1 MGVAD
6 VEILVIGGGIG
17 GLAAALSLQ
26 AAGFDQVRVLE
37 SADTIEPLGVGIN
50 VLPHA
55 VRELTELGLADEL
68 AAIGVPTA
76 ELAYFDRHGTQIW
89 SEPRGRAAGYL
100 WPQYSVH
107 RGRLQMTMLDAVHHR
122 LGDDAVTCGAR
133 VRSVGSD
140 SEGATVTWGVAGA
153 EQQLRADVVIAADGI
168 HSTIRAQWHPDE
180 GAPLWNGAVLWRG
193 TSLAPPFLTGRSMI
207 MAGHRDVKFVA
218 YPIGA
223 ANDDLQ
229 LINWIAERRAPDEHF
244 AREDWNRKVDT
255 SVFAHHF
262 QTWQFSWLDVPRLID
277 TASAV
282 YEYPMVDRLP
292 LDSWTAERVTLLGD
306 AAHPT
311 YPIGSNG
318 SSQAILDAR
327 VLAHCLATLPIEEAL
342 ARYAALRL
350 PPTRAL
356 QQANRSMGPEIV
368 MQMAY
373 ERAPD
378 GFVSVDDVF
387 GAGELEAVASEYKR
401 VAGFHPA
408 ELNER
413 ASWSVG

>member
-1 MGVAD
+1 
-6 VEILVIGGGIG
+6 
-17 GLAAALSLQ
+17 
-26 AAGFDQVRVLE
+26 
-37 SADTIEPLGVGIN
+37 
-50 VLPHA
+50 
-55 VRELTELGLADEL
+55 
-68 AAIGVPTA
+68 
-76 ELAYFDRHGTQIW
+76 
-89 SEPRGRAAGYL
+89 
-100 WPQYSVH
+100 
-107 RGRLQMTMLDAVHHR
+107 
-122 LGDDAVTCGAR
+122 
-133 VRSVGSD
+133 
-140 SEGATVTWGVAGA
+140 
-153 EQQLRADVVIAADGI
+153 
-168 HSTIRAQWHPDE
+168 
-180 GAPLWNGAVLWRG
+180 
-193 TSLAPPFLTGRSMI
+193 
-207 MAGHRDVKFVA
+207 
-218 YPIGA
+218 
-223 ANDDLQ
+223 
-229 LINWIAERRAPDEHF
+229 
-244 AREDWNRKVDT
+244 
-255 SVFAHHF
+255 
-262 QTWQFSWLDVPRLID
+262 
-277 TASAV
+277 V

-292 LDSWTAERVTLLGD
+292 LDSWTAGRVTLLGD

-327 VLAHCLATLPIEEAL
+327 VLAHCLAALPIDEAL